1 VLERLDAPGIRRW
14 ADLGLAALGRH
25 REEIDALN
33 VFPVPDG
40 DTGTNMYLTF
50 EAASGAL
57 DEAGSSGADDPG
69 ASLSALA
76 RGALL
81 GARGNSGIILSQ
93 IVRGFSEAFVGV
105 EQAAGHAV
113 AGVAGVAHVTDL
125 AGAFRRAADSAYAS
139 VADPREGTVLSV
151 ARAAADAVAG
161 LGPGTSLASQVTAA
175 ADAAA
180 EALERTPDQL
190 EILRRAGVVD
200 AGGRGLVV
208 ILDALVEAVTGV
220 RRDPGP
226 SALPIPLDVHD
237 LDTGGGAYEV
247 MFLLDADEA
256 AGAALRTRL
265 AELGD
270 SVVVVGGAGLWNV
283 HVHCDDVGAAVEA
296 GIEAGRPHRIRVTH
310 LREEAAERR
319 GADRSPTRGVVA
331 VAHGPGTA
339 GLLDASGATVVRGLP
354 NVAPSTAEMLAGIE
368 RTGADEVVVLP
379 SESDI
384 RPVAEAA
391 AEQARARGIRVAVLP
406 TRSIVQTLAA
416 VAVHD
421 AGSPYDDDV
430 VAMTQAA
437 GATRYGGVSIASRE
451 AVTSAGRC
459 QVGDVLG
466 IVGGDIVEIG
476 ETIEEVAV
484 AVLDRLLSTGG
495 ELVTLV
501 RGDEADDEV
510 AAAVSR
516 RVRRRHHGVEVVVY
530 DGGQPFWPLILGVE

>member
-1 VLERLDAPGIRRW
+1 MLERLDATGIRRW

-50 EAASGAL
+50 EAASSAL
-57 DEAGSSGADDPG
+57 DDADQAEANDP
-69 ASLSALA
+69 AESLSALA

-105 EQAAGHAV
+105 EQVATGTAA
-113 AGVAGVAHVTDL
+113 AGVAHVTDL
-125 AGAFRRAADSAYAS
+125 ATAFRRAADSAYAA
-139 VADPREGTVLSV
+139 VAEPREGTVLSV

-161 LGPGTSLASQVTAA
+161 LGPGTSLESQVTAA

-180 EALERTPDQL
+180 EALARTPDQL

-237 LDTGGGAYEV
+237 LDAGGGAYEV

-296 GIEAGRPHRIRVTH
+296 GVEAGRPHRIRVTH

-319 GADRSPTRGVVA
+319 GAARTRTRGVVA

-339 GLLDASGATVVRGLP
+339 GLLDASGATVVRALP
-354 NVAPSTAEMLAGIE
+354 NVAPSTAEMLEGIE
-368 RTGADEVVVLP
+368 RVG
-379 SESDI
+379 
-384 RPVAEAA
+384 RRRGGRA
-391 AEQARARGIRVAVLP
+391 AERVRHPPGGRGRGRAGTRAGPSRGRAAHPVDRADARGRGRARRGLVVR
-406 TRSIVQTLAA
+406 RRRRG
-416 VAVHD
+416 HD
-421 AGSPYDDDV
+421 AG
-430 VAMTQAA
+430 
-437 GATRYGGVSIASRE
+437 R
-451 AVTSAGRC
+451 
-459 QVGDVLG
+459 
-466 IVGGDIVEIG
+466 
-476 ETIEEVAV
+476 
-484 AVLDRLLSTGG
+484 
-495 ELVTLV
+495 
-501 RGDEADDEV
+501 RGDAL
-510 AAAVSR
+510 
-516 RVRRRHHGVEVVVY
+516 RRRLGRLPRGR
-530 DGGQPFWPLILGVE
+530 DQRRPLPGR